1 MKGRATKSRFGVRI
15 WFATV
20 VVIQKIGR
28 KVPVKPKPAEMLR
41 VVHVFVTDDSVQKIA
56 NASIA
61 KTSKLIVMMHLK
73 AADAEKRP
81 KTPKQ
86 KNPHALMYLA
96 KEGRNALVMR
106 VALPVRQRYVSALD
120 VKIPLAREKKSQKRV
135 KERDSQNALPVLRL

>member
-1 MKGRATKSRFGVRI
+1 
-15 WFATV
+15 
-20 VVIQKIGR
+20 
-28 KVPVKPKPAEMLR
+28 MLR

-81 KTPKQ
+81 KNPKQ
-86 KNPHALMYLA
+86 KNLHALMYLA

-106 VALPVRQRYVSALD
+106 VVLPVRQRYVSALD
-120 VKIPLAREKKSQKRV
+120 VKIPLARVKKSQKRV
-135 KERDSQNALPVLRL
+135 KERDSQNVLPVLCL